1 MLCSIA
7 SFAPQVTRI
16 RNNGACDGIS
26 VYYVLYNLIVA
37 TYNFALMLSAAIN
50 WEEGGFIMPERP
62 DVRDWLNLAQFT
74 VVWLGHLFLYVLRP
88 YSSTREV
95 NLTDRQNAGYSS
107 Y

>member
-1 MLCSIA
+1 MIFSIA

-26 VYYVLYNLIVA
+26 VYYVLYNLIIA
-37 TYNFALMLSAAIN
+37 TYNFALMLSSAIN
-50 WEEGGFIMPERP
+50 WGESGFIMPERP

-74 VVWLGHLFLYVLRP
+74 VVWLGHLILYVLRP
-88 YSSTREV
+88 CSRTKEID
-95 NLTDRQNAGYSS
+95 LTDWQNAGCTS